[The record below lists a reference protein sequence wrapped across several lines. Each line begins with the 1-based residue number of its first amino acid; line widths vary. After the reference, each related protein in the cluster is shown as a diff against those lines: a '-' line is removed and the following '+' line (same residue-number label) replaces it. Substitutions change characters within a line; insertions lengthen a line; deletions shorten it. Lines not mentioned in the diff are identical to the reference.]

1 MGKSTL
7 LKLLAWRKILVP
19 KNIDVRL
26 VEQGMIKQRLKPSF
40 HPMQNLLKFDKKL
53 QMYRMQLLAKRV
65 WKKMILIKL
74 AELYYEHVSA

>member
-1 MGKSTL
+1 
-7 LKLLAWRKILVP
+7 
-19 KNIDVRL
+19 
-26 VEQGMIKQRLKPSF
+26 
-40 HPMQNLLKFDKKL
+40 MQNLLKFDKKL